1 MQPCNKDRVMKTPRN
16 VIDHPTVRNPVEAL
30 ANTRHEFGEHGG
42 VNMSIEASTTFTAM
56 HPDIL
61 AEIFSGHM
69 GPDKGGCYLY
79 GRHFNPTVYSLSKQ
93 LAALEGTEA
102 AYCTASGMAAISGVF
117 FQLCDSGDHIVSSN
131 TVYGGTYAL
140 LHDFLPVKSNINAT
154 LVDISNL
161 EEVEAA
167 IGENTRAIFTESIS
181 NPTLRV
187 ADIPALGDIARRHN
201 IKLVID
207 NTFSPLI
214 LSPKQLGAD
223 IVVHSMT
230 KFIGGASD
238 YIAGAICADR
248 EFIQQTMDLHTGALM
263 LLGPTMDPQVAFN
276 INLRIPHLPLR
287 MAEHGKR
294 AQVFA
299 ERLQALGLAVTY
311 PGLPGH
317 PDHELISDL
326 HCPEY
331 GYGGILTL
339 DLGTEEQANQLMDM
353 LQNDYRFGYMAVS
366 LGYFDTLMSCSGSTT
381 SSEMTEEDKSSAGIS
396 PGLVRMSVGFTGTTE
411 QRWRQ
416 LHGALERLGVV
427 GTGQIRDSVTTQR
440 DFLSPG

>member
-1 MQPCNKDRVMKTPRN
+1 MKTTKRI
-16 VIDHPTVRNPVEAL
+16 VKHPKIKNPVETL

-61 AEIFSGHM
+61 SDMFTGDK
-69 GPDKGGCYLY
+69 GPDRGGCYLY
-79 GRHFNPTVYSLSKQ
+79 GRHFNPTVYTLSRQ
-93 LAALEGTEA
+93 LAALEGTES
-102 AYCTASGMAAISGVF
+102 AYCTASGMAAISGTLF
-117 FQLCDSGDHIVSSN
+117 GLCDSGDHIVASN

-140 LHDFLPVKSNINAT
+140 LHDFLPAKANISTT
-154 LVDISNL
+154 LVEITDL
-161 EEVEAA
+161 QEVEAA
-167 IGENTRAIFTESIS
+167 IRPNTRAIYAESIA

-187 ADIPALGDIARRHN
+187 ADIPALAEIAHRHGL
-201 IKLVID
+201 KLVID

-223 IVVHSMT
+223 IVVHSLT

-238 YIAGAICADR
+238 HIAGAICADKD
-248 EFIQQTMDLHTGALM
+248 FILQLMDLHQGSLM

-276 INLRIPHLPLR
+276 INLRIAHLPLR
-287 MAEHGKR
+287 MAEHGRR
-294 AQVFA
+294 AQYFA
-299 ERLQALGLAVTY
+299 DNLNELGLAVNY

-317 PDHELISDL
+317 PDHELIREL
-326 HCPEY
+326 HCADY

-339 DLGTEEQANQLMDM
+339 DMGTEEQANALMDM

-366 LGYFDTLMSCSGSTT
+366 LGYYDTLMSCSGSTT
-381 SSEMTEEDKSSAGIS
+381 SSEMTDEDKTTAGIS
-396 PGLVRMSVGFTGTTE
+396 PGLVRMSVGFTGTVE

-427 GTGQIRDSVTTQR
+427 KAASRGDSAGGERVA
-440 DFLSPG
+440 

>member
-1 MQPCNKDRVMKTPRN
+1 MNSTRHVAK
-16 VIDHPTVRNPVEAL
+16 HPKVKNPVETL

-61 AEIFSGHM
+61 ADMFTGEK
-69 GPDKGGCYLY
+69 GPDRGGCYLY
-79 GRHFNPTVYSLSKQ
+79 GRHFNPTVYNLSRQ

-102 AYCTASGMAAISGVF
+102 AYCTASGMAAISGTLF
-117 FQLCDSGDHIVSSN
+117 GLCDSGDHVVASN

-140 LHDFLPVKSNINAT
+140 LHDFLPAKAGITTT
-154 LVDISNL
+154 LVDVTDL
-161 EEVEAA
+161 AAVEAA
-167 IGENTRAIFTESIS
+167 IRPATKLIYAESIA

-187 ADIPALGDIARRHN
+187 ADIPKLAEIAHRHGL
-201 IKLVID
+201 KLVID

-214 LSPKQLGAD
+214 LSPRQLGAD

-238 YIAGAICADR
+238 HIAGAICADKA
-248 EFIQQTMDLHTGALM
+248 FILQLMDLHIGALM

-287 MAEHGKR
+287 MAEHGRR
-294 AQVFA
+294 AQFFA
-299 ERLQALGLAVTY
+299 ERLKDLGLAVNY
-311 PGLPGH
+311 PGLPEH
-317 PDHELISDL
+317 PDYELLGKL
-326 HCPEY
+326 HCGDY

-339 DLGTEEQANQLMDM
+339 DMGTENAANALMDM

-381 SSEMTEEDKSSAGIS
+381 SSEMTPEDKALAHIS
-396 PGLVRMSVGFTGTTE
+396 PGLVRMSVGYTGTTE

-416 LHGALERLGVV
+416 LHNALRRLGAIEAV
-427 GTGQIRDSVTTQR
+427 
-440 DFLSPG
+440 PGPQGEHRRAS